1 VGLRDR
7 KKEQTRRRITET
19 AHRLFGERGFD
30 GVTVAEVA
38 RAAEVAEATLFN
50 YFPTKEH
57 LFYSGLDA
65 FGARL
70 LDAVRNRPAGESAVG
85 AVRAFVLGDG
95 GQLDRIAAGDRTAL
109 DQARTTA
116 RVISSSPALRARER
130 QVLAGIADELAA
142 ELGDEEG
149 PVAQAVANAL
159 MGVHGALVEHARRRL
174 LADDHPEQI
183 AADVRRFGG
192 RAFGLLEHGLADV
205 GRRPPGRPGQPASAT
220 TSR

>member
-1 VGLRDR
+1 MGLRDR

-57 LFYSGLDA
+57 LFYSGLEA

-70 LDAVRNRPAGESAVG
+70 LDAVRGRPAGDSAVA
-85 AVRAFVLGDG
+85 AVRTVVLGDG
-95 GQLDRIAAGDRTAL
+95 GQLDRISAGDRQAL
-109 DQARTTA
+109 EQARTTA
-116 RVISSSPALRARER
+116 RVISSSLALRARER
-130 QVLAGIADELAA
+130 QVLAGIADELAVL
-142 ELGDEEG
+142 LGDGGDG

-159 MGVHGALVEHARRRL
+159 MGVHGALVEYARHRL
-174 LADDHPEQI
+174 LADDRPAEI
-183 AADVRRFGG
+183 AADVRRFGAH
-192 RAFGLLEHGLADV
+192 AFGLLEHGLADF
-205 GRRPPGRPGQPASAT
+205 GRTPPG
-220 TSR
+220 